1 VTPAERTCPECGV
14 ALPSDAVRGICPRCL
29 LQRALAADPAD
40 EVSRSADR
48 TIHLVLPED
57 AGGLAP
63 LPFRRLGDYE
73 LLAEIGRGG
82 MGIIYQARQRSLDRF
97 VAVKL
102 IRSGSLARPED
113 IARFRT
119 EAAATARLKHPRIVA
134 IHEVGEQE
142 GHHFY
147 SMDFVPGRSLAALLR
162 EGPFTPKRAA
172 HCVRTVADAIHY
184 AHEHGV
190 LHRDLKP
197 SNLLIDAEGEPHV
210 ADFGLAKLL
219 QSDSDLTLTGAAL
232 GSPNYMPPEQA
243 RGKHSEV
250 SARSDVYSLGAILYE
265 CLTGRPPF
273 TAATP
278 LETMKLVVEQEPVSP
293 RVLNPRLP
301 RDLETVCLKCL
312 AKEPAHRYA
321 TAQELAEEL
330 GRFLNDESIRARPA
344 GLVERAG
351 RWCRRKPVVAALFTV
366 VLAAVVAMV
375 AVLASSNA
383 RVRGEQT
390 VTRQNLYAA
399 DLHLASLALADNN
412 LTLAGG
418 LLEGQRPVAGQADLR
433 GFEWRFLWSQ
443 CRGDEVRVLAGHTGS
458 VRCVTFSPDGRRLV
472 SGDATGWLRV
482 WDTATWATVSSWQAG
497 SGSIEWI
504 SFAPDGQT
512 LATTDGSN
520 LVKIWEAASA
530 RELWRFQGYRSQY
543 QLAMRSVCAPS
554 GHQIA
559 ICWRDEPAGLRH
571 VSLFDWTRRLAPPLR
586 PNWRPGETHRI
597 ADARFPEAFTPD
609 GRLLL
614 IRAGQFGTY
623 DPARDE
629 FTTLPG
635 LNATHLLCSPDGANL
650 AAHITGNPEVT
661 LGRLDEERRSIMP
674 GHSGQVLSLAFSP
687 DGRVLASGAEDQ
699 TIRLWDVAGRHG
711 LGVLRTREGMA
722 SALVFSPDGLTLV
735 SGGTDGALR
744 LWPAQAPRS
753 EAGILTN
760 VFSPCVVSS
769 SGRWL
774 AGQGAI
780 PQLTGQRQI
789 VGVAVC
795 DLATMRMMVLSN
807 LDLRP
812 AYFTADDGALATL
825 RNLSNGTA
833 QMEFWDTTTG
843 VSRPGR
849 TYPLE
854 HPAIWLVNATPTGRR
869 LAITDVRG
877 ATTVFDGSSGA
888 RLAEFGSKTNE
899 IRFHEVT
906 ISPDA
911 RRFYRACFAEGK
923 TWLEAWDVE
932 PPRLAFATLPEDPK
946 LWSLKVSPDGRW
958 LAGCSGAGGVRLWDT
973 RTGREQESFGGHK
986 LGAVTA
992 AFSADGR
999 TLAIDGNYGS
1009 IKLWNLAT
1017 RREVGTVSLPDIGSR
1032 TSRYLE
1038 FTPDGRA
1045 LVAADYGCWLRVWK
1059 APAFSETD
1067 RAGAR

>member
-1 VTPAERTCPECGV
+1 MILAATV
-14 ALPSDAVRGICPRCL
+14 AL
-29 LQRALAADPAD
+29 
-40 EVSRSADR
+40 
-48 TIHLVLPED
+48 
-57 AGGLAP
+57 
-63 LPFRRLGDYE
+63 
-73 LLAEIGRGG
+73 
-82 MGIIYQARQRSLDRF
+82 
-97 VAVKL
+97 
-102 IRSGSLARPED
+102 
-113 IARFRT
+113 
-119 EAAATARLKHPRIVA
+119 
-134 IHEVGEQE
+134 
-142 GHHFY
+142 
-147 SMDFVPGRSLAALLR
+147 
-162 EGPFTPKRAA
+162 
-172 HCVRTVADAIHY
+172 
-184 AHEHGV
+184 
-190 LHRDLKP
+190 
-197 SNLLIDAEGEPHV
+197 
-210 ADFGLAKLL
+210 
-219 QSDSDLTLTGAAL
+219 
-232 GSPNYMPPEQA
+232 
-243 RGKHSEV
+243 
-250 SARSDVYSLGAILYE
+250 
-265 CLTGRPPF
+265 
-273 TAATP
+273 
-278 LETMKLVVEQEPVSP
+278 
-293 RVLNPRLP
+293 
-301 RDLETVCLKCL
+301 
-312 AKEPAHRYA
+312 
-321 TAQELAEEL
+321 
-330 GRFLNDESIRARPA
+330 
-344 GLVERAG
+344 
-351 RWCRRKPVVAALFTV
+351 
-366 VLAAVVAMV
+366 V

-383 RVRGEQT
+383 RVRREQA

-399 DLHLASLALADNN
+399 DLHLASLALGDNN
-412 LTLAGG
+412 LTLASA

-443 CRGDEVRVLAGHTGS
+443 GRDDEVRVLAGHTGA
-458 VRCVTFSPDGRRLV
+458 VRCVTFSPDGRRLM
-472 SGDATGWLRV
+472 SGDSTGWLRV
-482 WDTATWATVSSWQAG
+482 WDTATWATVSSWQA
-497 SGSIEWI
+497 SSSSIEWI

-512 LATTDGSN
+512 LATTDGLN

-543 QLAMRSVCAPS
+543 QLAMRSVCAPT

-559 ICWRDEPAGLRH
+559 ICWRDEPDGLRN
-571 VSLFDWTRRLAPPLR
+571 VSLFDWTRRLAPALR
-586 PNWRPGETHRI
+586 TNWHAGETHRI

-614 IRAGQFGTY
+614 IRSGQFGTY

-629 FTTLPG
+629 FTALPG
-635 LNATHLLCSPDGANL
+635 LNATHLLCSPDGL
-650 AAHITGNPEVT
+650 TLTAHITGNPEVT
-661 LGRLDEERRSIMP
+661 LGRLDEESRSILE

-699 TIRLWDVAGRHG
+699 TIRLWDTAGRHS
-711 LGVLRTREGMA
+711 LGVLRNREGMT
-722 SALVFSPDGLTLV
+722 SALTFSPDGRTLV

-760 VFSPCVVSS
+760 VFNPCVVSS

-774 AGQGAI
+774 AGQAAT
-780 PQLTGQRQI
+780 PHLTGQRQI
-789 VGVAVC
+789 LGVAVC

-812 AYFTADDGALATL
+812 VHFTADNGALATL

-843 VSRPGR
+843 VARTGR

-854 HPAIWLVNATPTGRR
+854 FPAIWLANATPDGRR

-877 ATTVFDGSSGA
+877 STTVFDGSSGA
-888 RLAEFGSKTNE
+888 RVSEFGTKTKE
-899 IRFHEVT
+899 IRFHELT
-906 ISPDA
+906 FSPDA

-932 PPRLAFATLPEDPK
+932 PPRLAFATPPEDHK

-958 LAGCSGAGGVRLWDT
+958 LAGCGGAGGVRLWDT
-973 RTGREQESFGGHK
+973 STGREQESLGGHK
-986 LGAVTA
+986 LGAVTV

-1017 RREVGTVSLPDIGSR
+1017 RREVGTVSPAGIGSR

-1067 RAGAR
+1067 RAEAR